1 MAERSDKRKRAAKRI
16 SLTPAYRAILARKV
30 LEPADKLANRI
41 AEIEPLAVGLL
52 GTESMPEF
60 ASRLR
65 LEISVAY
72 NSGGLS
78 DFSLDLP
85 DVDNIYPLLEKT
97 VSKEEGSPGIPG
109 IALILKPGDDSGWTG
124 RFAGESHAKRVKV
137 DPSKIEDE
145 SLAFRNKILE
155 GWANK

>member
-72 NSGGLS
+72 N
-78 DFSLDLP
+78 
-85 DVDNIYPLLEKT
+85 
-97 VSKEEGSPGIPG
+97 
-109 IALILKPGDDSGWTG
+109 
-124 RFAGESHAKRVKV
+124 
-137 DPSKIEDE
+137 
-145 SLAFRNKILE
+145 
-155 GWANK
+155 